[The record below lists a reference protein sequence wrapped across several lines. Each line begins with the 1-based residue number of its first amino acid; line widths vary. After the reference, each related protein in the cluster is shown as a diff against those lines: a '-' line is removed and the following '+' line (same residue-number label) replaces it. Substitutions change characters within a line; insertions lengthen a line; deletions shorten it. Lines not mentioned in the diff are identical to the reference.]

1 VSGWGVMSLP
11 GGSAG
16 GHGASLLERATLGR
30 SSDPKILCAVTLA
43 LVYLCGAVA
52 GALAMNLGVHTRFH
66 QPAFDTPAGKAL
78 YFERLQ
84 KELDLTPAQADQM
97 RSILNDFW
105 DYYRTVLS
113 DSKVRVEQ
121 VLNPE
126 QRRKFERILQEA
138 QQK

>member
-1 VSGWGVMSLP
+1 M
-11 GGSAG
+11 
-16 GHGASLLERATLGR
+16 GR
-30 SSDPKILCAVTLA
+30 SSDPKILCAVTLV
-43 LVYLCGAVA
+43 LVFLCGAVA
-52 GALAMNLGVHTRFH
+52 GALAMNLGVHTRLH
-66 QPAFDTPAGKAL
+66 QPAFDTPAGNAL

-84 KELDLTPAQADQM
+84 KELQLTPTQTDQV

-126 QRRKFERILQEA
+126 QRRKFERLLQEA